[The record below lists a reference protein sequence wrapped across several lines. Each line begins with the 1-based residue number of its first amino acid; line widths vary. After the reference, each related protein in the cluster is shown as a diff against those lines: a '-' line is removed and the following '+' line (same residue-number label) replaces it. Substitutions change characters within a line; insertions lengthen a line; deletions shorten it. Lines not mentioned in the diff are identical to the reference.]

1 VADTERRPGFLDHL
15 ASRGY
20 RWSNKHCASCGKYW
34 ESLDYRGLFPRCEGC
49 SDDRTH
55 NRRALFLTKE
65 SAEPP
70 EVRFAGVFKAARV
83 LLGDGANEDRVFPTL
98 GWAGLEVRVGGG
110 ERAKLR
116 ASLAEASGNP
126 EEWER
131 LTRELLGKGGRVR
144 PVEVEGEVLVLE
156 RVPVTVKVWG
166 GPEPEVWIE
175 VMPRSRPASPEE
187 VASLY
192 EQTMREHGLPCE
204 EERAISSMSLLA
216 EHHLR
221 LIVKPVFLGIHMGDG
236 PPDGSFPS
244 PGLVGD
250 AYRGLIE
257 GNLGE
262 SLRGRK
268 RGRGWKPE
276 TLVPAIVAFFLRTY
290 GGMVGRKEV
299 HRLLNEHVLEPARK
313 SNLSHLGRL
322 PVDGSST
329 STSNQLWE
337 NVERA
342 HKQLIRTM
350 HSL

>member
-1 VADTERRPGFLDHL
+1 M
-15 ASRGY
+15 
-20 RWSNKHCASCGKYW
+20 
-34 ESLDYRGLFPRCEGC
+34 
-49 SDDRTH
+49 
-55 NRRALFLTKE
+55 
-65 SAEPP
+65 
-70 EVRFAGVFKAARV
+70 
-83 LLGDGANEDRVFPTL
+83 LLEDGADEDRVFPTL
-98 GWAGLEVRVGGG
+98 GWTGLEVGKGGG

-116 ASLAEASGNP
+116 ASLAEASVNP
-126 EEWER
+126 GKWER
-131 LTRELLGKGGRVR
+131 LTRELSGKGGRVR
-144 PVEVEGEVLVLE
+144 PVEVEDGVLVLE
-156 RVPVTVKVWG
+156 RVPVTVKVWEN
-166 GPEPEVWIE
+166 PEPEVWIE

-187 VASLY
+187 VAALY

-204 EERAISSMSLLA
+204 KERTIALTSFLT

-221 LIVKPVFLGIHMGDG
+221 LIIRPMFLGTHMGDG
-236 PPDGSFPS
+236 PPDDSFPS

-276 TLVPAIVAFFLRTY
+276 TLIPAIVAFFLRTY
-290 GGMVGRKEV
+290 GGVVGRKEV
-299 HRLLNEHVLEPARK
+299 HKLINEHVLEPARK
-313 SNLSHLGRL
+313 GSLSHLERL
-322 PVDGSST
+322 PEEGMSASA
-329 STSNQLWE
+329 SNQLWK